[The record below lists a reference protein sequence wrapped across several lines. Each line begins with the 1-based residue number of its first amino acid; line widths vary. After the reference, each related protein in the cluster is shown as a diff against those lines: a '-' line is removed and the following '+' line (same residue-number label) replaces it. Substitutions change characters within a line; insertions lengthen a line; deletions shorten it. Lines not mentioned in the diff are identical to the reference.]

1 MDKSKLFKNT
11 RKKLLQFEM
20 SRGNL
25 LSKEQLDNLTEIIIL
40 KKKKIYLLKKEKI
53 SNE

>member
-1 MDKSKLFKNT
+1 MDKLLFEDT

-20 SRGNL
+20 SRGKL